1 MTVLANRIAGN
12 FVRTVF
18 PLKYISSTNSSVASV
33 SEQTSPVY
41 WNTQEDRGN
50 ISTYIMKLIS
60 TGQDCGGNWTGD
72 KLTQDECYVN

>member
-1 MTVLANRIAGN
+1 MTVLEYRIAGN

-18 PLKYISSTNSSVASV
+18 PLKYISSTNSSVV
-33 SEQTSPVY
+33 RESEQTSPVY

-50 ISTYIMKLIS
+50 ISTYIMKMIS